1 MSVNITDIIII
12 FLSISASAFFSGM
25 EIAFISANKLHLE
38 LEKKREGFLAKVLA
52 KITEKSSKFI
62 TTMLVGNNIALV
74 IYSYFMGDLL
84 MRWFETFLPT
94 DYVVVNYLFKEADLF
109 TQTLISTL
117 IILVSAEFLPKA
129 IFRIYANEFIRLFA
143 IPAYFFFVLFHFIT
157 AFITWISNTLLHLL
171 FRTKE
176 DEEQTEFSKEEL
188 GNYITEQLETSDE
201 NDDVDSEIQIFQNAL
216 GFHKVK
222 AREIM
227 VPRTEI
233 RAVDLHEN
241 VANLKELFIETGF
254 SKILV
259 YKNSLDE
266 VIGYVNSFELFKKP
280 KTIKS
285 ILLPV
290 EMVPESMLVGD
301 ILNVLT
307 KKRKSIA
314 IVVDEYG
321 GTSGIITIE
330 DIVEELFGEIED
342 EHDKQALLNEQIS
355 ENEFKFSAR
364 LEIDYLNEEY
374 DLDIPKEDAY
384 ETLGG
389 YVLNHTEDIPEQDDV
404 IELDHFYIKI
414 IKASATKIEDIYLK
428 VQDKE

>member
-12 FLSISASAFFSGM
+12 FLSVLASAFFSGM

-38 LEKKREGFLAKVLA
+38 LEKKREGVLAKVLA

-74 IYSYFMGDLL
+74 ICSYFMGDLL
-84 MRWFETFLPT
+84 MGWFKTFLPT
-94 DYVVVNYLFKEADLF
+94 DYIVVNYLFKEADLF

-117 IILVSAEFLPKA
+117 VILISAEFIPKA

-157 AFITWISNTLLHLL
+157 AFITWISNALLHLL

-201 NDDVDSEIQIFQNAL
+201 NDAVDSEIQIFQNAL

-227 VPRTEI
+227 IPRTEI
-233 RAVDLHEN
+233 KAVDLHEN
-241 VANLKELFIETGF
+241 VSNLKDLFIETGF

-266 VIGYVNSFELFKKP
+266 VIGYVNSFKLFKKP

-301 ILNVLT
+301 ILNMLT

-314 IVVDEYG
+314 VVVDEYG

-330 DIVEELFGEIED
+330 DIIEELFGEIED
-342 EHDKQALLNEQIS
+342 EHDKQALLNEKIS

-389 YVLNHTEDIPEQDDV
+389 YILNHTEDIPEQEDV

-428 VQDKE
+428 VLDKE